1 MIKLLMVELVN
12 THVED
17 MIRIVRAMSSD
28 KTRQLMVDLIESLD
42 REPPKQI
49 QRSRIAQAKALGHSK
64 SNSLISTSQSGR

>member
-42 REPPKQI
+42 REPPK
-49 QRSRIAQAKALGHSK
+49 
-64 SNSLISTSQSGR
+64 